1 MVLIFTPF
9 ATMQKNKSTERQ
21 NKKFQNTSH
30 QLNVAQ
36 NLLISNLPFPT
47 YAAIIPVFR
56 KKYRIGQ
63 MKSYPELH
71 NLWQRG
77 SVVRRSP
84 PRRSPPQTFTTP
96 SVKSDVHH
104 PRRSP
109 PQTFTTPCVK
119 SDVHHPRH
127 SPPQTFTTSDVHH
140 PRHSPPQTF
149 TTPSVKSDVHHPR
162 HSPPQTFTT
171 SDVHHPRHSSPPV

>member
-1 MVLIFTPF
+1 M
-9 ATMQKNKSTERQ
+9 
-21 NKKFQNTSH
+21 KKLQSCSSKICANQCKF
-30 QLNVAQ
+30 
-36 NLLISNLPFPT
+36 
-47 YAAIIPVFR
+47 
-56 KKYRIGQ
+56 
-63 MKSYPELH
+63 
-71 NLWQRG
+71 
-77 SVVRRSP
+77 
-84 PRRSPPQTFTTP
+84 RRSPPQTFTTP

-119 SDVHHPRH
+119 SDVHHPRR

-171 SDVHHPRHSSPPV
+171 SDIHHPRRSPPPILKCDIHQGCLDCRNILNAWTVGEFSFGGDDCRGWGMLVGGFFFLASNAQEHIYSKT